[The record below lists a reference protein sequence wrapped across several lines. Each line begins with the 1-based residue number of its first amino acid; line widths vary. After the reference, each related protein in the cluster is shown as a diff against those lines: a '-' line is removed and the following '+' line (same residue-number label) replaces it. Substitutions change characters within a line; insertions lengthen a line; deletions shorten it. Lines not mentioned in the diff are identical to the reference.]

1 MTGVASERGY
11 VRKLEYQRQQL
22 QNYIE
27 GLTVRLKSLGEDVKP
42 IPLEDLEYNDSAHT
56 QIPLEQSQEGEDV
69 HPRGRRNDG
78 HTISAT
84 GDPLPGFRE
93 GLSGDNYLGVSSG
106 NSYISSIRGTSL
118 NVLGMEID
126 LADNV
131 SPDLDEPG
139 PSTGAHDMLRNK
151 SYHAFIQ
158 SAFYAHPKPVDPGL
172 PSRQEAFTYTEW
184 CFKTVLPYLPLLHKP
199 TFLKLVSA
207 TSCINKTVPLLTGY
221 KAVEILR

>member
-11 VRKLEYQRQQL
+11 VRKLEHQRHQL

-27 GLTVRLKSLGEDVKP
+27 GLTARLKSLGEDVKP
-42 IPLEDLEYNDSAHT
+42 IPSEDLEYKDSACT
-56 QIPLEQSQEGEDV
+56 RIPLEQSQEGKDA
-69 HPRGRRNDG
+69 HLRGRRNDG
-78 HTISAT
+78 HTPSAT

-139 PSTGAHDMLRNK
+139 PSKGAHEMPRNK

-158 SAFYAHPKPVDPGL
+158 SAFNAHPKPVDPGL
-172 PSRQEAFTYTEW
+172 PSRQEAFTYAEW
-184 CFKTVLPYLPLLHKP
+184 CFKTVLPYLPILHKP
-199 TFLKLVSA
+199 TFFRLVSPS
-207 TSCINKTVPLLTGY
+207 SCMENAVSLLT
-221 KAVEILR
+221 A

>member
-22 QNYIE
+22 QSYIE
-27 GLTVRLKSLGEDVKP
+27 GLTARLKSLGEDVKP

-56 QIPLEQSQEGEDV
+56 QTHLEKPLEEEDK
-69 HPRGRRNDG
+69 HQRGRRNGG
-78 HTISAT
+78 HTPSTT

-139 PSTGAHDMLRNK
+139 PSNNAHDMPRNK

-158 SAFYAHPKPVDPGL
+158 SAFDAHAKPVDPGL

-184 CFKTVLPYLPLLHKP
+184 CFKTVLPYLPILHKP
-199 TFLKLVSA
+199 SFLSLVSSS
-207 TSCINKTVPLLTGY
+207 SCMEKVVLLLTGY
-221 KAVEILR
+221 KAVEMLR